1 MVTRRT
7 FMKSLGL
14 SALAPAALSALSA
27 DEAPRSPALEAK
39 TLRLV
44 QYCDPQLGFGEEG
57 FGPSLDR
64 FHKAIDLINDLNPD
78 VVTVLGDL
86 IHRYSDPVDEMVS
99 GLKRIKPQLI
109 VAPGNHDIP
118 DPVTPEKLTRY
129 RNDFGPDRQSAL
141 INGWKLI
148 CVNTQLW
155 RESPPEETAAQDEW
169 LAAELDDVKTRGIPA
184 IVLSHIP
191 PYIAYPNEGDSW
203 AALTNENELRKN
215 LLVKMTDAGVRFWL
229 AGHTHETIVRAFE
242 GMLVMNAETTSIN
255 FDKRPYGVRLLT
267 AEPNGDY
274 RWDFYKV
281 E

>member
-1 MVTRRT
+1 MLTRRS
-7 FMKSLGL
+7 FMKTLSL
-14 SALAPAALSALSA
+14 SALAPAGFSALA
-27 DEAPRSPALEAK
+27 ANETPANPALELK
-39 TLRLV
+39 PLRLA

-57 FGPSLDR
+57 FGESLTR

-86 IHRYSDPVDEMVS
+86 VHRYEDPADEMIN

-118 DPVTPEKLTRY
+118 EPVTPEKLTRF
-129 RNDFGPDRQSAL
+129 RNDYGPDRQSAL

-155 RESPPEETAAQDEW
+155 RGAEPEETAAQDEW
-169 LAAELDDVKTRGIPA
+169 FGKELEEAKEKGIPA
-184 IVLSHIP
+184 IILSHIP

-203 AALTNENELRKN
+203 AAITNENEIRKN
-215 LLVKMTDAGVRFWL
+215 LIVKAVECGARFWL
-229 AGHTHETIVRAFE
+229 AGHTHETIVRVFE
-242 GMLVMNAETTSIN
+242 GMLIMNGETTSVN
-255 FDKRPYGVRLLT
+255 FDKRPHGIRLLT
-267 AEPNGDY
+267 AQPDGSY
-274 RWDFYKV
+274 TWDFVKV

>member
-1 MVTRRT
+1 MLTRRSFVKT
-7 FMKSLGL
+7 LSL
-14 SALAPAALSALSA
+14 SALAPAGFSALA
-27 DEAPRSPALEAK
+27 ANETPASPALELK
-39 TLRLV
+39 PLRLA

-57 FGPSLDR
+57 FGESLTR

-86 IHRYSDPVDEMVS
+86 VHRYEDPADEMIN

-118 DPVTPEKLTRY
+118 EPVTPEKLTRF
-129 RNDFGPDRQSAL
+129 RNDYGPDRQSAL

-155 RESPPEETAAQDEW
+155 RDAEPEETAAQDEW
-169 LAAELDDVKTRGIPA
+169 FSKELGQAKEKGIPS
-184 IVLSHIP
+184 IILSHIP

-203 AALTNENELRKN
+203 AAITNENELRKN
-215 LLVKMTDAGVRFWL
+215 LIVQAVENGARFWL
-229 AGHTHETIVRAFE
+229 AGHTHETIVRVFE
-242 GMLVMNAETTSIN
+242 GMLIMNGETTSVN
-255 FDKRPYGVRLLT
+255 FDKRPYGIRLLT
-267 AEPNGDY
+267 AQPSGDY
-274 RWDFYKV
+274 TWDFVKV